1 MKNAPILDTS
11 QRGTFA
17 LQLRHEVVRVVT
29 SVVLTVAILLSLEA
43 CGPAAANR
51 ALDRAEALL
60 EEHPDSAGIVV
71 DPCKALEIIDSI
83 PTSSLKS
90 DAVRARYALL
100 RTVAEYKSGGVLSD
114 SLMDIAVCTF
124 DGKSGP
130 LPLLSAYYNGVRLLQ
145 KGDYR
150 GALRELLKSRDM
162 ARAEGNLF
170 REAMCERTLSGI
182 YKETSHVTEDLR
194 SAGAAMSLFTR
205 AGYDTYVDYALY
217 DFGSAYLNNAMYDS
231 AVSVGNRIMSISA
244 KDPELLVDADMILG
258 TAHYASGNYREA
270 SESLWRLLKAGE
282 AGHTDSV
289 YLAISL
295 IMSGQSEPAF
305 ALKSELDSSGVASPQ
320 KMELDMLCDRARG
333 GSGTVMYSKM
343 ILAMDSINLE
353 RLKANASLPVTE
365 YLETENKLNEA
376 RLRSS
381 RLVAALSV
389 VAAALIICIMGSV
402 IIIVRTRNAKEKEAF
417 INTIHELRESLRQ
430 GRDNTP
436 DKMDRNTDSSTD
448 VMRLLFSRQS
458 EEIEMLLLK
467 TENESSQK
475 FRKKQFIEKLRQMLT
490 LGDNAVAELEKAV
503 ERDHPG
509 IIAKFRKT
517 MPDTDRTS
525 YLIFILTG
533 LGVETSLQR
542 IMLNSATNDV
552 VYSKRKRIRQHLA
565 QIDSSGDL
573 CRFINAGRN
582 LNS

>member
-17 LQLRHEVVRVVT
+17 LLLRHVVVRVVT

-194 SAGAAMSLFTR
+194 SAGAAMSLFKR
-205 AGYDTYVDYALY
+205 A
-217 DFGSAYLNNAMYDS
+217 GSAYLNNAMYDS

-258 TAHYASGNYREA
+258 TAHYALGNYREA

-533 LGVETSLQR
+533 LGVKTSLQR